1 MLKVASCVASAL
13 MVGLLS
19 IGSAFAASPS
29 PTPTYNWS
37 GWYAGGSLGWGW
49 RSTTD
54 YPPTSYY
61 QGLGGTFPSGYGSAA
76 GGTRNN
82 GLVGSVG
89 FGYNYQFQNNIVF
102 GVDYEFMY
110 ANLANSPQYI
120 NTALTKGTNTAYNV
134 FNFDPTDGD
143 SNKWYGI
150 LKAKLGIAVFDRFL
164 PYVTGGPAYRL
175 SYSTSDPTVVTYTAT
190 TTGGSGGVD
199 PYGNPLPGST
209 GTTTTTSTYKTYT
222 GINKAN
228 AWGWVLGAGV
238 DYALNDSLF
247 VKFEYLHLDFGHDT
261 YLDPVASALTGGIVT
276 RAYRRSAEIVRVG
289 MDYRFNWGSG
299 GRGSSY

>member
-1 MLKVASCVASAL
+1 MVKVASCVAAAFML
-13 MVGLLS
+13 APLS
-19 IGSAFAASPS
+19 IGSAVAASPAPS
-29 PTPTYNWS
+29 PAFSWS
-37 GWYAGGSLGWGW
+37 GWYAGASLGWGW

-61 QGLGGTFPSGYGSAA
+61 QGLGGTFPSGYGSTA

-110 ANLANSPQYI
+110 ANLANSPQYT
-120 NTALTKGTNTAYNV
+120 NTVATKGTDTAYFV
-134 FNFDPTDGD
+134 SNFDPTDGD

-150 LKAKLGIAVFDRFL
+150 LKAKLGIPVFDRFL
-164 PYVTGGPAYRL
+164 PYVTGGTAYRL
-175 SYSTSDPTVVTYTAT
+175 SYSTSDPTVTTYK
-190 TTGGSGGVD
+190 TTGGTID
-199 PYGNPLPGST
+199 IYGNGSQ
-209 GTTTTTSTYKTYT
+209 GTTTTTYRTYT

-228 AWGWVLGAGV
+228 AWGWVAGAGV

-247 VKFEYLHLDFGHDT
+247 VKFEYLHLDFGSDT
-261 YLDPVASALTGGIVT
+261 YLDPVASALTGGTVT
-276 RAYRRSAEIVRVG
+276 RGYRRTAEIVRVG
-289 MDYRFNWGSG
+289 MDYRFNWGSAG
-299 GRGSSY
+299 GGSSY